1 MILALAAGALFGWL
15 LPTWAQELAF
25 VSNIFLQLI
34 KSIIA
39 PVLFAV
45 LVRAVALGGT
55 YKELGRVGW
64 RAVVYFEL
72 VSSLALLIGWFAV
85 LWAQPGVGI
94 VMPASTAKATPLTIA
109 RLVEGVF
116 PSSIMDAMARGD
128 VLQIVVFS
136 ILFGLACHAAG
147 TRALPVVR
155 FAEALSEIAFRYTK
169 YVMYAAPAGVFAAMA
184 LTVASSGQAALAGLA
199 RFVLL
204 AWAAQ
209 GFFLV
214 VVLGGALWIARVPI
228 GRFALYA
235 REPFLVAFA
244 TTSSAAA
251 LPRTLEK
258 MAEYGV
264 PPPVLGIVA
273 PLSLSFNLS
282 GSCIHLAMCTLFVAQ
297 AAGIGMSISEQA
309 IVLLTLKLTS
319 KGVAGIPRA
328 NFVILSGLF
337 ATFGLPAAGLTM
349 LLGVD
354 ALIDM
359 VRTSVNVVGHCV
371 ACPVIARWA
380 GYGIPQE
387 KLEAALTSPVPL

>member
-1 MILALAAGALFGWL
+1 MSLAQGMLLALAGGAALGWL
-15 LPTWAQELAF
+15 LPAWARELAF
-25 VSNIFLQLI
+25 LSNIFLQLI

-45 LVRAVALGGT
+45 LVRAVATGGT
-55 YKELGRVGW
+55 LAELRQVGW
-64 RAVVYFEL
+64 RAIVYFEI
-72 VSSLALLIGWFAV
+72 SSALALLIGWFAV
-85 LWAQPGVGI
+85 LWARPGVG
-94 VMPASTAKATPLTIA
+94 VALPPSTDPAQPLTLA
-109 RLVEGVF
+109 RLLEGIF
-116 PSSIMDAMARGD
+116 PTSIMDAMARGD

-136 ILFGLACHAAG
+136 ILFGMACNAAG
-147 TRALPVVR
+147 PRAAPLVR
-155 FAEALSEIAFRYTK
+155 FADSLADIAFRYTR

-184 LTVASSGQAALAGLA
+184 VTVANSGQAALAGLA

-209 GFFLV
+209 AVFLV
-214 VVLGGALWIARVPI
+214 VVLGGALWLAKVPI
-228 GRFALYA
+228 LRFASYV

-244 TTSSAAA
+244 TTASAAA

-258 MAEYGV
+258 MAEYGI
-264 PPPVLGIVA
+264 PPRVLGIVA

-282 GSCIHLAMCTLFVAQ
+282 GSCVHLAMCTLFVAQ
-297 AAGIGMSISEQA
+297 AAGLSLTLSQQA
-309 IVLLTLKLTS
+309 IILLTLKLTS

-337 ATFGLPAAGLTM
+337 ATFGLPASGLTM

-371 ACPVIARWA
+371 ACPVITRWSGA
-380 GYGIPQE
+380 EPPGAE
-387 KLEAALTSPVPL
+387 KG